1 MASVLSSQKLWLR
14 SRHPGVHSAMISASL
29 YRRYSSIT
37 AHEASLDGRARLS
50 RLWVPTGGIAA
61 SSTGDSHAKLIRAGF
76 LRQAHPGI
84 FHMLP
89 LGRRVQ
95 DKLEALIDK
104 HMFQLGAS
112 KLALSSISSEE
123 LWAKSGRLTNASSEL
138 FHFSDRKDAKYLLSP
153 THEEEITTLV
163 SSTVKSYKELPVRL
177 YQISRKY
184 RDELRPRHGLLRSR
198 EFIMKDLY
206 TFDCTSSLALITY
219 HQVREVYSRIFD
231 ELKLPY
237 LVAEADSGDMGGN
250 LSHEFHFP
258 TSKGEDHIISCS
270 TCDYV
275 ANEELAESAV
285 DQRHDDVTD
294 NEPSQALTDV
304 MVWRGISRDRL
315 SLINVWYKSSSSLAD
330 SSSDCHEINM
340 HAIKAILPDF
350 DPSIDDPLPLWV
362 RSLQP
367 VTAQEVPTLPRP
379 QRLVNLVDSG
389 LSSHVRQSIGS
400 QGSPLPIFP
409 DALGELLQ
417 GVKIEFV
424 DKDPSTQHPLNLL
437 RIRDGDHCPRC
448 PNGSLQVQRAIE
460 LGHTFHL
467 GTRYSEPLA
476 ATVAAPIGREPRGTK
491 ADPRAGLQ
499 RVTEQIPMQMG
510 CHGIGVSR
518 IIGAVADTLADDKG
532 LNWPRVMA
540 PFEVLVVPSKG
551 NDDAAIAVY
560 DILHEDSSSTKF
572 SPLDLVLDDRSQTFS
587 WKMHDADLVGYP
599 VIVVVGRRWESEQIC
614 EVQCRRLRSRQE
626 VPISEIAVHI
636 GSLLSQL

>member
-1 MASVLSSQKLWLR
+1 MVSVSRFQKLWLR
-14 SRHPGVHSAMISASL
+14 SRRPGIWPASAPHPPARCISTVPAL
-29 YRRYSSIT
+29 
-37 AHEASLDGRARLS
+37 EATLDGRARLS

-61 SSTGDSHAKLIRAGF
+61 SSTEDSHAKLLRAGF

-95 DKLEALIDK
+95 DKLEALVDK
-104 HMFQLGAS
+104 YMFQLGAS

-123 LWAKSGRLTNASSEL
+123 LWAKSGRLANASSEL
-138 FHFSDRKDAKYLLSP
+138 FHFSDRKDGKYLLSP

-206 TFDCTSSLALITY
+206 TFDYSSPLALDTY
-219 HQVREVYSRIFD
+219 HRVREVYARLFD

-270 TCDYV
+270 ACDYV
-275 ANEELAESAV
+275 ANEELAESPVCQHQDEVIENGPSPSLA
-285 DQRHDDVTD
+285 DV
-294 NEPSQALTDV
+294 A
-304 MVWRGISRDRL
+304 VWRGISKDKR
-315 SLINVWYKSSSSLAD
+315 SLINVWYRSPGPMASSSPD
-330 SSSDCHEINM
+330 GHEVNM

-350 DPSIDDPLPLWV
+350 DPSIDDPLSLWTK
-362 RSLQP
+362 SHHS
-367 VTAQEVPTLPRP
+367 AASQEVPTLPRL
-379 QRLVNLVDSG
+379 QRIVNLVDGRLHPS
-389 LSSHVRQSIGS
+389 VQQDI
-400 QGSPLPIFP
+400 SPRDSRLPLFP
-409 DALGELLQ
+409 DVLGDYLQ
-417 GVKIEFV
+417 DVEIEFIGR
-424 DKDPSTQHPLNLL
+424 DPSTQHPLNLL
-437 RIRDGDHCPRC
+437 RIKDGDCCPRC
-448 PNGSLQVQRAIE
+448 PNGSLKIQKAIE

-476 ATVAAPIGREPRGTK
+476 ATVATPTGLGPGVVIANSK
-491 ADPRAGLQ
+491 AGLQ

-551 NDDAAIAVY
+551 NDEAALAVY
-560 DILHEDSSSTKF
+560 DILHEASSSSKV

-599 VIVVVGRRWESEQIC
+599 VIVIVGRRWGSEKIC
-614 EVQCRRLRSRQE
+614 EVQCRRLKSRQE
-626 VPISEIAVHI
+626 VPIGDMAVHVD
-636 GSLLSQL
+636 SLLSQL